1 MRPALFVGMR
11 PVPERHSTGI
21 EKDLGKEK
29 KKKNIYLYTIYSD
42 IVA

>member
-1 MRPALFVGMR
+1 MMRPALFVGTR

-21 EKDLGKEK
+21 EKDLGKGK
-29 KKKNIYLYTIYSD
+29 KHIYIYTIYSD